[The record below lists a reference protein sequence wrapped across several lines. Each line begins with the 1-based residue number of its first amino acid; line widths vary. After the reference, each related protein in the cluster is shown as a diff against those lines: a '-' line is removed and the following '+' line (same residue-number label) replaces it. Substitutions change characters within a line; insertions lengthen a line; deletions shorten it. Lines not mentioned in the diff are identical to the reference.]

1 MWRSGLRYK
10 PGVPRT
16 EWRRWSEID
25 FDAPE
30 ANCEWCGRAI
40 RYVSLMT
47 HPDWEDSVRVGPG
60 CAISMSRRGK
70 FLFPAVAKYL
80 LQREFCQDVWAYV
93 FWVPVLMVSAFLF
106 FNPP

>member
-1 MWRSGLRYK
+1 
-10 PGVPRT
+10 
-16 EWRRWSEID
+16 
-25 FDAPE
+25 
-30 ANCEWCGRAI
+30 
-40 RYVSLMT
+40 MT

-80 LQREFCQDVWAYV
+80 LQREDVWAYA
-93 FWVPVLMVSAFLF
+93 FWVLVLMVPAFLF